1 VKLLKTIRLDTSDT
15 FVFKAAA
22 EPGEWAVS
30 GAFVFTGADREAL
43 QGKSR
48 AALRSGFLGIRSLGW
63 STLAQIV
70 EATELDRAAAVQLLA
85 ARLVEHFGAPN
96 IDVARAAADEELTF
110 AQALCSE
117 PNGRLIAVART
128 LEDGIIRETFR
139 SLQPRGTPKALRA
152 YGFLEVEGEDAG
164 PAEEVDL
171 ASLAR
176 GGSN

>member
-15 FVFKAAA
+15 FVFKSAA

-30 GAFVFTGADREAL
+30 GAFVFAGANLEGL

-48 AALRSGFLGIRSLGW
+48 AALRSGFLGIDTLGW

-70 EATELDRAAAVQLLA
+70 EATEVERVAAVELLA
-85 ARLVEHFGAPN
+85 ERLMEHFGAP
-96 IDVARAAADEELTF
+96 DLTAARAAAEEELAF
-110 AQALCSE
+110 SASLCSE
-117 PNGRLIAVART
+117 PQGMLIAVART
-128 LEDGIIRETFR
+128 LDNGAIRETFR

-152 YGFLEVEGEDAG
+152 YAFLEVEGEEAE
-164 PAEEVDL
+164 PAEEIDL

-176 GGSN
+176 GGNT